1 MNPSFRIWWLIIVAC
16 VTLHLSGWNTAV
28 VLGGYALAEYIEQ
41 YIGQRRTKK
50 ARAKAFEDVMD
61 GWKECKADPKME
73 EKDEWSRVRLVG
85 QNQIIVAR
93 IAELVSRMP

>member
-1 MNPSFRIWWLIIVAC
+1 MNPSFRAWWLIIVAC
-16 VTLHLSGWNTAV
+16 VAFNLSGRLTAV

-41 YIGQRRTKK
+41 WRARK

-85 QNQIIVAR
+85 QNQIIAAR